1 MSDEPNE
8 IPLVA
13 AYALSRP
20 LTPTESLVERA
31 LANGLDPGQ
40 LYGILATERAD
51 ARKQQFSRAVAD
63 FQARVTPIIKSTS
76 RIVDRGGNTINY
88 ASLADI
94 RRHVD
99 PLLHELGLT
108 LSYGTENVGSETYA
122 TVKLTHEGGHTEE
135 ARLPFRAAKP
145 PGASNDA
152 QAIGAGQTYTMR
164 YLTTAILGLWFV
176 DRDTDAVP
184 GATVIDGPTISE
196 DDALALQDAIL
207 AASERTGHKADTIRD
222 RVLKA
227 HGAERVVDLPDHTV
241 SGILD
246 RLNGMVGQ
254 P

>member
-8 IPLVA
+8 IPSVA
-13 AYALSRP
+13 PYALSRP

-40 LYGILATERAD
+40 LY
-51 ARKQQFSRAVAD
+51 
-63 FQARVTPIIKSTS
+63 
-76 RIVDRGGNTINY
+76 
-88 ASLADI
+88 

-152 QAIGAGQTYTMR
+152 QAIGAGQTYAMR

-184 GATVIDGPTISE
+184 GATVIDGPLVS
-196 DDALALQDAIL
+196 DVDAHAIQDAII
-207 AASERTGHKADTIRD
+207 AAAERTGHGAETIKARI
-222 RVLKA
+222 LKA
-227 HGAERVVDLPDHTV
+227 HGAGLISELPAHTV
-241 SGILD
+241 QGILE
-246 RLNGMVGQ
+246 RLEGMV
-254 P
+254 PK

>member
-1 MSDEPNE
+1 M
-8 IPLVA
+8 A
-13 AYALSRP
+13 APLSRP
-20 LTPTESLVERA
+20 LTPTESLVQKAIEQ
-31 LANGLDPGQ
+31 GLDPGQ

-51 ARKQQFSRAVAD
+51 ARKQEYSRAVAD
-63 FQARVTPIIKSTS
+63 FQRQVTPCVKSTN
-76 RIVDRGGNTINY
+76 RVVDRGGNTIDY

-108 LSYGTENVGSETYA
+108 LSYGTEDVNGETYA

-135 ARLPFRAAKP
+135 ARLPFKAAKP

-152 QAIGAGQTYTMR
+152 QAIGAGQTYAMR

-196 DDALALQDAIL
+196 EKGRDILDAIL
-207 AASERTGHKADTIRD
+207 AAAERTGHNSVTIRD

-227 HGAERVVDLPDHTV
+227 HGVERVADLPANTV
-241 SGILD
+241 AGILL
-246 RLNGMVGQ
+246 RLEGMK
-254 P
+254 